1 MTEET
6 IDRFKRAISQTMR
19 SLAENDELDVTFGTE
34 TPSVVGNRVRLP
46 LPPRDLPAKDR
57 TLLRGQAD
65 SIALQLAH
73 HDKPLSAKNRP
84 AEPDARAIF
93 DRLENVR
100 YESIG
105 ANQMPG
111 VAENLQL
118 MHQTICEK
126 EGLANLTE
134 REDAPLDVALAY
146 LVRERLSGQ
155 HPPAAAAPAV
165 SAWQEWIEDRIGDG
179 LDDLVDIINDQNAFA
194 AKTRQL
200 LADLDLIEQR
210 R

>member
-46 LPPRDLPAKDR
+46 LPPRDLPKKDR

-65 SIALQLAH
+65 SLALQLAY

-84 AEPDARAIF
+84 VEPDARAIF

-105 ANQMPG
+105 AKQMPG

-118 MHQTICEK
+118 MHQT
-126 EGLANLTE
+126 
-134 REDAPLDVALAY
+134 
-146 LVRERLSGQ
+146 
-155 HPPAAAAPAV
+155 
-165 SAWQEWIEDRIGDG
+165 
-179 LDDLVDIINDQNAFA
+179 
-194 AKTRQL
+194 
-200 LADLDLIEQR
+200 
-210 R
+210 

>member
-73 HDKPLSAKNRP
+73 HNKLRSYFK
-84 AEPDARAIF
+84 F
-93 DRLENVR
+93 RLQ
-100 YESIG
+100 S
-105 ANQMPG
+105 
-111 VAENLQL
+111 
-118 MHQTICEK
+118 
-126 EGLANLTE
+126 
-134 REDAPLDVALAY
+134 
-146 LVRERLSGQ
+146 
-155 HPPAAAAPAV
+155 
-165 SAWQEWIEDRIGDG
+165 
-179 LDDLVDIINDQNAFA
+179 
-194 AKTRQL
+194 
-200 LADLDLIEQR
+200 
-210 R
+210 